1 MSAFN
6 PDSFMNA
13 SVTDANDTQYVPV
26 PEGEFQATVDKV
38 EAKVVGQ
45 DTPRPIIN
53 VTWKTSD
60 PAVQNVTGRAE
71 NSVRQTIWLDVTE
84 SGGLDFGKG
93 KNIGLGKLREA
104 LGQNK
109 PGQSWA
115 PGMLVG
121 GVAKIKVKHSIDKRD
136 GVTVNAE
143 VSAVTKL

>member
-6 PDSFMNA
+6 PDSFMN
-13 SVTDANDTQYVPV
+13 STSTEANDTQYTPV
-26 PEGEFQATVDKV
+26 PEGEFQATIDKV

-45 DTPRPIIN
+45 ETPRPILN

-60 PAVQNVTGRAE
+60 ESVKNATGRAE

-93 KNIGLGKLREA
+93 KNVGLGKLRDA

-109 PGQSWA
+109 PGQAWA

-136 GVTVNAE
+136 QVTVNAE

>member
-60 PAVQNVTGRAE
+60 PAAQNVTGRAE

>member
-6 PDSFMNA
+6 PESFMNA
-13 SVTDANDTQYVPV
+13 SVTDANDTQYVQV

-45 DTPRPIIN
+45 ENPRPILN
-53 VTWKTSD
+53 VMWKISD
-60 PAVQNVTGRAE
+60 PVAQAATGRAE

-84 SGGLDFGKG
+84 SGGLDFSKG
-93 KNIGLGKLREA
+93 KNVGLGKLRDA
-104 LGQNK
+104 LNQNK

-121 GVAKIKVKHSIDKRD
+121 GVARVKVKHSIDKRD
-136 GVTVNAE
+136 GVTINAE
-143 VSAVTKL
+143 VSGITKL